1 MKKSYLKEA
10 ESVIRTEIKGLEA
23 LASNLDHNFDSV
35 VEAIKKSDGR
45 VVITGMGKSGLVGK
59 KMAATMASTGTPSFF
74 MHPGEAY
81 HGDLGMIGKDDIVI
95 AISNSGET
103 EEVIRLLSFFK
114 DNKNVTVAMS
124 AKNES
129 TLAKHCD
136 YFLNIKVPKEACPLA
151 LAPTTSTTVTMAL
164 GDALA
169 VALMSARDFKEEN
182 FARFHPG
189 GSLGRR
195 LLTRV
200 KDVMRT
206 ENLPFLKPEMLFD
219 EVVSVISSGYLGI
232 GIMLED
238 DKVKGVITDG
248 DIRRALQNEKEKAL
262 TLKALDFL
270 TTGPLTIDAEEKII
284 KATELMQ
291 EKKITALLV
300 TENEKFK
307 GVLHLY
313 DL

>member
-1 MKKSYLKEA
+1 MSYLKEA
-10 ESVIRTEIKGLEA
+10 KAVIQTEIQGLEA
-23 LASNLDHNFDSV
+23 LSKNLDQNFDDV
-35 VEAIKKSDGR
+35 VNAVKESSGR

-59 KMAATMASTGTPSFF
+59 KMAATLASTGTPSFF

-114 DNKNVTVAMS
+114 DNENTTVAMT
-124 AKNES
+124 AKKES
-129 TLAKHCD
+129 TLGKHCD
-136 YFLNIKVPKEACPLA
+136 YFLNINVPKEACPLA

-200 KDVMRT
+200 KDLMRS
-206 ENLPFLKPEMLFD
+206 ENLPFLKEDMLFD

-232 GIMLED
+232 GIMLEG

-262 TLKALDFL
+262 SLKAKDFL
-270 TTGPLTIDAEEKII
+270 TKSPMTIDAEEKII
-284 KATELMQ
+284 VAQELMQ
-291 EKKITALLV
+291 NKKITALLV
-300 TENEKFK
+300 TENGAFK